1 MGLKTKLKPKDL
13 HKKYIEK
20 KINLSPLVST
30 ITDIELFIGKLEK
43 RKERLEELKDEIL
56 VYNDEESK
64 DSINRGLKYLKEGR
78 FKRCESSGNI
88 KKLFEG
94 IFS

>member
-1 MGLKTKLKPKDL
+1 MFLDL
-13 HKKYIEK
+13 SRKEITIREINQYTNEILVIRLLYYIML
-20 KINLSPLVST
+20 I
-30 ITDIELFIGKLEK
+30 IGKFEK

>member
-1 MGLKTKLKPKDL
+1 LDL
-13 HKKYIEK
+13 SRKEITIMEINQYTNEILVIRLLYYIML
-20 KINLSPLVST
+20 I
-30 ITDIELFIGKLEK
+30 IGKFEK

>member
-1 MGLKTKLKPKDL
+1 MFLDL
-13 HKKYIEK
+13 SRKEITIMEINQYTNEILVIRLLYYIML
-20 KINLSPLVST
+20 I
-30 ITDIELFIGKLEK
+30 IGKFEK